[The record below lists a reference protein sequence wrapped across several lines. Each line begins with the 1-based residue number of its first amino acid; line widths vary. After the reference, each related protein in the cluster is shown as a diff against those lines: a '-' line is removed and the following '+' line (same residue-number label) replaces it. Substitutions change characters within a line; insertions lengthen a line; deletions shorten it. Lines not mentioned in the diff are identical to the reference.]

1 MFLSLN
7 LTFTHRKS
15 YFPAFYTIQMLT
27 SPQPELGTL
36 LLRSTARQ
44 IVVVFTHGPTDDENV
59 QHVIGRLHDQKQA
72 TC

>member
-1 MFLSLN
+1 
-7 LTFTHRKS
+7 
-15 YFPAFYTIQMLT
+15 MLT

-72 TC
+72 TF